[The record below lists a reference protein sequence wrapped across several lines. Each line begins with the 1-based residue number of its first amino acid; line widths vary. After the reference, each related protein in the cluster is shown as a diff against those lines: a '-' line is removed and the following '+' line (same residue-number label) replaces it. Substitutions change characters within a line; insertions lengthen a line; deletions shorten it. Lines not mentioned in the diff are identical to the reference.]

1 MNFESPV
8 GVFDSGVGGISVLK
22 RLVQELPNESF
33 IYYGDT
39 AHAPYGTRNVDDI
52 MHCVNE
58 VVDYLLRQDIKALVI
73 ACNTASAVAAQTLR
87 SWMQIPVIAME
98 PALKPAALLRKQGR
112 ILVLATPVTLKLEK
126 FQKLYELWG
135 EGAVPVPCPGLM
147 ELVEKEDFAGAETY
161 LRGVFSTYDPDS
173 LDAIVLG
180 CTHYVFLKS
189 LIRSMLP
196 QHVFVVDGNEGT
208 ARQLKHILEEK
219 RLCSSGGRGTVK
231 LYTSGDAHDIEVM
244 KQLYAYDI

>member
-1 MNFESPV
+1 MKSSKRKKRWWLLILPLLLIIGAV
-8 GVFDSGVGGISVLK
+8 GFWLAKERFDLSVPGTGSK
-22 RLVQELPNESF
+22 QEALP
-33 IYYGDT
+33 T
-39 AHAPYGTRNVDDI
+39 A
-52 MHCVNE
+52 E
-58 VVDYLLRQDIKALVI
+58 VVTGSIEVI
-73 ACNTASAVAAQTLR
+73 TEGSGSVEAATVNNI
-87 SWMQIPVIAME
+87 S
-98 PALKPAALLRKQGR
+98 LKYGGKFSS
-112 ILVLATPVTLKLEK
+112 ILVEEGDQVSEGQILAE
-126 FQKLYELWG
+126 
-135 EGAVPVPCPGLM
+135 
-147 ELVEKEDFAGAETY
+147 
-161 LRGVFSTYDPDS
+161 YDPDS